1 LGIYFYA
8 TFHGHPGAVKL
19 ASVMLL
25 AMIFSTTVS
34 SVVGAV
40 TRFLMKRLGFDPAI
54 AATILVGGI
63 TRIVSIAAFLA
74 LTRWI
79 VL

>member
-1 LGIYFYA
+1 MYAYA
-8 TFHGHPGAVKL
+8 TLHGHADAIRLSV
-19 ASVMLL
+19 VMLL
-25 AMIFSTTVS
+25 AMIVSTTVS

-40 TRFLMKRLGFDPAI
+40 TPFLMKRIGFDPAT

-74 LTRWI
+74 LARWI

>member
-1 LGIYFYA
+1 
-8 TFHGHPGAVKL
+8 
-19 ASVMLL
+19 
-25 AMIFSTTVS
+25 VS

-40 TRFLMKRLGFDPAI
+40 TPFLMKRLGFDPAI

>member
-1 LGIYFYA
+1 MFLYA
-8 TFHGHPGAVKL
+8 TLHGHASAGRL
-19 ASVMLL
+19 ALVMWM
-25 AMIFSTTVS
+25 AMTLSTIVS

-40 TRFLMKRLGFDPAI
+40 TPFLMKRLGFDPAT
-54 AATILVGGI
+54 AATILVGGV
-63 TRIVSIAAFLA
+63 TRVVSIAAFLS

>member
-1 LGIYFYA
+1 
-8 TFHGHPGAVKL
+8 VKL
-19 ASVMLL
+19 RADPGRVM
-25 AMIFSTTVS
+25 S
-34 SVVGAV
+34 SVAV
-40 TRFLMKRLGFDPAI
+40 TPFLMKRRGYDPVI

-74 LTRWI
+74 LTRWL